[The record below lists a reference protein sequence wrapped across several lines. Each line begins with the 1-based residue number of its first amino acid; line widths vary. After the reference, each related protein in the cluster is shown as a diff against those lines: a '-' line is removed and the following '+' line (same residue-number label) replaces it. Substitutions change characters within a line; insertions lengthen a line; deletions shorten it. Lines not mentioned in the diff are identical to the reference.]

1 MKRRSDKN
9 DYHGRHIYMLTLVVE
24 GRRPL
29 FGEVKGDAFAPD
41 GDLMAPRIVPSPL
54 GLAVKECWEK
64 IPFYH
69 SEVQILA
76 MQLMPDHLHGILWVR
91 EDMEEHL
98 GQVISGFKAGCNKAY
113 RELLAAAVPQ
123 PTPSP
128 HTQAPPSKATPPSAS
143 TPPATATPPSAST
156 PPAASAPPSASTPP
170 AIATPPSSQASP
182 YAAAPPPPPPQQP
195 PPQPQPL
202 PPEEPPLPSER
213 RLKPEDRRHGLLF
226 EKGYNDLIAKD
237 YEMLPTM
244 IAYVKDNPHRL
255 LLKRARPEFL
265 RPFFN
270 LRIGKQTYSGIGN
283 RALLTAPRRMA
294 VRVSRRLTAEVLD
307 AEVER
312 YLTAAQEGTVLVSPA
327 ISPGEKRIMR
337 TAFDSGLPTIVI
349 MENGF
354 TPLSKPHGEQMKACA
369 EGRLLMLAPWEHH
382 NDKRPLTAAQ
392 CSAMNLIA
400 LEIAN
405 PEDYE
410 THHHH

>member
-1 MKRRSDKN
+1 MNEQERQEKRHHAGDKQPSMKRRSDKN

-113 RELLAAAVPQ
+113 RELLAAAVP
-123 PTPSP
+123 
-128 HTQAPPSKATPPSAS
+128 
-143 TPPATATPPSAST
+143 
-156 PPAASAPPSASTPP
+156 
-170 AIATPPSSQASP
+170 
-182 YAAAPPPPPPQQP
+182 P
-195 PPQPQPL
+195 PPQPQQL

-392 CSAMNLIA
+392 CSAMNLMA

-410 THHHH
+410 THYHH